1 MKLVAAFTV
10 AGNPVSK
17 ERPRVEGGRARTTE
31 KTIAAEDRV
40 RWAFLDQ
47 CKGVEINPR
56 ARYRVMMAF
65 VSSDRRHRDIDNLAK
80 LVLDALNGLAYVDD
94 HLVDE
99 LSARRVF
106 VADKTLGRTDVEIY
120 TLP

>member
-1 MKLVAAFTV
+1 MKLVAAFSV
-10 AGNPVSK
+10 PGNPVSK

-31 KTIAAEDRV
+31 KTIAGEDRI
-40 RWAFLDQ
+40 RWSFLEQ
-47 CKGVEINPR
+47 CKGIEVDSR
-56 ARYRVMMAF
+56 SRFRVMLAF
-65 VSSDRRHRDIDNLAK
+65 VATDHIGRDIDNLAK
-80 LVLDALNGLAYVDD
+80 LVLDALNGLVFKDD
-94 HLVDE
+94 CQVDE